1 MPRPAS
7 LLLLL
12 TLIALGRLSVL
23 KGRAKVLVDAHW
35 LQALAS
41 AQQRMGFKN
50 GTALLTSNELRS
62 PISWGLMR
70 PVILLNTD
78 ATKARTKPKRSSLMS
93 WRTSPGSTGRS

>member
-1 MPRPAS
+1 MGGSAVDWAFWGYAGPAA

-23 KGRAKVLVDAHW
+23 KGRANVLVDAHW
-35 LQALAS
+35 LQALAR

-62 PISWGLMR
+62 
-70 PVILLNTD
+70 
-78 ATKARTKPKRSSLMS
+78 RSA
-93 WRTSPGSTGRS
+93 GG